1 MNPILPRGRPAPDL
15 PAGRFTATE
24 SRGFERAAL
33 AGFGLIFVA
42 ALLLW
47 WRYGPSV
54 FVDGLAAAWR
64 CF

>member
-1 MNPILPRGRPAPDL
+1 MDLPLLPRESAPQRIGH
-15 PAGRFTATE
+15 ACTASR
-24 SRGFERAAL
+24 SRGLDWAAA

-54 FVDGLAAAWR
+54 FIDGLAAAWS